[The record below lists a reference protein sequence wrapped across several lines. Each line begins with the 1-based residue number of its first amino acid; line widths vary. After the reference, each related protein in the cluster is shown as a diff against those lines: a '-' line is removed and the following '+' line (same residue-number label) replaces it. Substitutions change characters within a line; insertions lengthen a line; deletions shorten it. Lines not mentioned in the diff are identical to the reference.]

1 MELLF
6 LKRFFKGIK
15 LPSLSISLEDGR
27 GVFVLREKNG
37 IKNYLI
43 ENFNY
48 DIVKLRNGE
57 WEIDSEEEKV
67 MNTLKKLKSQN
78 FKETDTCVLL
88 IPDFLTNLFIV
99 SFESLPKNKM
109 DAESIIR
116 WRVEKQF
123 PLKGETILRYNLF
136 KHNKEI
142 KALTVSI
149 PKLII
154 QQYLSIMQRTG
165 IKTPFISVPIL
176 PLYNFIRNISNSKN
190 GVIIINRLS
199 KGTSFLGFTSSSF
212 LIFRNK
218 IGSLTKKEVIEEAI
232 STMKWMQEK
241 ENVKTDEIWIRDIS
255 DEMWDELEKPFL
267 SISSLERSFRDIKF
281 LAPHLGIPEWTE

>member
-6 LKRFFKGIK
+6 LKRFFKEVK
-15 LPSLSISLEDGR
+15 LPSLSISLENGR
-27 GVFVLREKNG
+27 GIFVLREKKG

-43 ENFNY
+43 ENFND
-48 DIVKLRNGE
+48 DIIKLRNGE
-57 WEIDSEEEKV
+57 WEIVPEEEKV
-67 MNTLKKLKSQN
+67 INALKKLKSQN
-78 FKETDTCVLL
+78 FKGTDNCVLL
-88 IPDFLTNLFIV
+88 IPDFLANFFVI

-109 DAESIIR
+109 DAENLIR

-123 PLKGETILRYNLF
+123 PSKGEIILRYKVF
-136 KHNKEI
+136 KQNKEI
-142 KALTVSI
+142 KVLTVSI
-149 PKLII
+149 PKTII
-154 QQYLSIMQRTG
+154 QRYLSIMEKCG
-165 IKTPFISVPIL
+165 IKTPFISVPVL

-218 IGSLTKKEVIEEAI
+218 IGILTKEEVIEEAI

-255 DEMWDELEKPFL
+255 DERWDELEKPFL
-267 SISSLERSFRDIKF
+267 SISSLKGRVRDIQF

>member
-6 LKRFFKGIK
+6 LKKFFKGVK

-27 GVFVLREKNG
+27 GVFVLRGKRG

-57 WEIDSEEEKV
+57 WEIDSEEKV

-88 IPDFLTNLFIV
+88 IPDFLANFFIF
-99 SFESLPKNKM
+99 SFENLPKNKM
-109 DAESIIR
+109 DAENLIR

-123 PLKGETILRYNLF
+123 PSKGEIILRYYLF
-136 KHNKEI
+136 KQNKEI
-142 KALTVSI
+142 KVLTVSI
-149 PKLII
+149 PKPII
-154 QQYLSIMQRTG
+154 QQYLSIMENTG
-165 IKTPFISVPIL
+165 IKTSFISVPIL

-218 IGSLTKKEVIEEAI
+218 IGNLAKEEVIEEAI

-267 SISSLERSFRDIKF
+267 PISSLERRIRDIKF